1 VPNCCFDP
9 KGEILTGAAEQIGVE
24 SWCILPIFEP
34 VTLNPKRTYMEHR
47 DLLTGIEQKITQLGD
62 ARRQLLAEV
71 NRLREENESL
81 YRINKE
87 LQGQIDALSDQ
98 NKVLTSRPEPVPV
111 QEQFRE
117 HTRQRIT
124 DLVREI
130 DECIALLNK

>member
-1 VPNCCFDP
+1 MD
-9 KGEILTGAAEQIGVE
+9 
-24 SWCILPIFEP
+24 
-34 VTLNPKRTYMEHR
+34 HR

-62 ARRQLLAEV
+62 ARRQLLAEA

-98 NKVLTSRPEPVPV
+98 NKVLTSRPEPVIV
-111 QEQFRE
+111 QEHFRE